1 MDSKDST
8 SLETYRHQ
16 CEVRWILKMSGK
28 SERRDYLDLV
38 RKRRGQQ
45 SANVL
50 ERDVMNQWKKG
61 NRGSD
66 QVWL

>member
-1 MDSKDST
+1 
-8 SLETYRHQ
+8 
-16 CEVRWILKMSGK
+16 MSGK